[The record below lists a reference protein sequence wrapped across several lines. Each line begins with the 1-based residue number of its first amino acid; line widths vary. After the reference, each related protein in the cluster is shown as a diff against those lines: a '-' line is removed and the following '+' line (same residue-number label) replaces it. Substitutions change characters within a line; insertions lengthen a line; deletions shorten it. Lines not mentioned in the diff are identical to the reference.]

1 MSTVAAV
8 LPLDAPA
15 ATPATPTKPRTGGPR
30 TERGR
35 RIAAQNAR
43 KHGLCVSDY
52 TLWQESPQ
60 ELADL
65 LAGLVAA
72 HQPRDE
78 HEQACVRAMATALHR
93 QQRFARIEQALLAP
107 AAPLPSELTRA
118 EATTSITE
126 AWLQH
131 GRELD
136 RLLRHRV
143 AAERAY
149 TRAYKDLV
157 LHRGGKPLPQRSRQ
171 QRRRGPVV
179 VEIVRDVE
187 HAPANVRERGRMQNE
202 LLAHTQPQTEVGFTP
217 PREIA
222 KRTPVAVPCQAGQP
236 LPPRPGL
243 ASQPL
248 APEPDSCKDARA
260 SQPTP
265 AVPEIH

>member
-8 LPLDAPA
+8 LPLDSPA
-15 ATPATPTKPRTGGPR
+15 TTPATPKPRTGGPR

-78 HEQACVRAMATALHR
+78 HEQACVRAMATSLHR
-93 QQRFARIEQALLAP
+93 QQRYARIEQALLAP

-118 EATTSITE
+118 EATTSIAA

-157 LHRGGKPLPQRSRQ
+157 LHRGGKPLPQRQQQ
-171 QRRRGPVV
+171 QRRRPVV

-202 LLAHTQPQTEVGFTP
+202 LLARTHNQQLTPAPAASSPAPAPSAPAGTVASDHVKLQNELPHGHSPAP
-217 PREIA
+217 PREH
-222 KRTPVAVPCQAGQP
+222 QASLQNE
-236 LPPRPGL
+236 L
-243 ASQPL
+243 S
-248 APEPDSCKDARA
+248 
-260 SQPTP
+260 
-265 AVPEIH
+265 